1 MALIKKKSFLYGIWP
16 VFEKECI
23 HIIRSWQV
31 RLLSL
36 IMTAVE
42 IVLIGIAIDTN
53 VRQVPMVVY
62 DMSNSQESREM
73 IKSFLNTDTFLLV
86 KQAYSD
92 KEIYDTV
99 VSGEARVALKIPSD
113 YSRRISE
120 GNANVLVLTDGSNS
134 IVTTAALAAADG
146 VAAQQSIKLTLA
158 KSLVPSEQ
166 VNVEARQIILFN
178 PNTYTPNFIIP
189 GLVALHVQSIALMM
203 AAGAVAREK
212 EKGTIDQLYLT
223 PAKPLGIIIGK
234 LLPYGALGIIQ
245 QTVVLV
251 MSYFVLNLTIQG
263 SYILLLLL
271 TLPFLWVCLA
281 IGALISVTTNT
292 LMAANQ
298 IAIALD
304 LFSLFLGGVFF
315 EITSMPKAFQWI
327 ASLIPTTHYINITR
341 GIMVRGAGFEHL
353 WYSALVMFSIGT
365 IAMFIAAWRFKKQQS
380 V

>member
-16 VFEKECI
+16 VFEKESI

-36 IMTAVE
+36 VMTAIE

-62 DMSNSQESREM
+62 DMSNSQESRQI
-73 IKSFLNTDTFLLV
+73 IKSFLNTDTFLLIKYV
-86 KQAYSD
+86 NTD

-99 VSGEARVALKIPSD
+99 VSGEARVALKIPID
-113 YSRRISE
+113 YSKRVNE
-120 GNANVLVLTDGSNS
+120 GNANILVLTDGSNS

-146 VAAQQSIKLTLA
+146 VVAQQSIKLTLE

-166 VNVEARQIILFN
+166 VNIEARQIILFN

-234 LLPYGALGIIQ
+234 LLPYGLLGIAQ

-251 MSYFVLNLTIQG
+251 MSYLVLKLDIQG
-263 SYILLLLL
+263 SYFLLLFL

-281 IGALISVTTNT
+281 IGALISVTTDT

-298 IAIALD
+298 VAVAID

-315 EITSMPKAFQWI
+315 EISSMPKPFQLV
-327 ASLIPTTHYINITR
+327 SNLIPTTHYINITR

-353 WYSALVMFSIGT
+353 WDSALIMFLFGT
-365 IAMFIAAWRFKKQQS
+365 IFMLIAAWLFKKQES

>member
-1 MALIKKKSFLYGIWP
+1 MGLIKKKSFLYGLWP
-16 VFEKECI
+16 VFQKECI

-31 RLLSL
+31 RLISF
-36 IMTAVE
+36 IMTAVH
-42 IVLIGIAIDTN
+42 IVIIGIALDTN
-53 VRQVPMVVY
+53 VRQVPMIVY
-62 DMSNSQESREM
+62 DMSNSNESRD
-73 IKSFLNTDTFLLV
+73 IINSFLNTDTFLLV
-86 KQAYSD
+86 KRVNSD

-99 VSGEARVALKIPSD
+99 VSGEARVAIKIPID
-113 YSRRISE
+113 YSKRVAQ

-146 VAAQQSIKLTLA
+146 VAAQQSIKLTLE

-166 VNVEARQIILFN
+166 VRVEARQIILFN

-189 GLVALHVQSIALMM
+189 GILALQVQSIALMM

-212 EKGTIDQLYLT
+212 DKGTIDQLYLT

-234 LLPYGALGIIQ
+234 LLPYGLLGIIQ
-245 QTVVLV
+245 QLIVLV
-251 MSYFVLNLTIQG
+251 MSYLMLGLVIKG
-263 SYILLLLL
+263 SYFLLLFF

-281 IGALISVTTNT
+281 VGALISVTTNT

-298 IAIALD
+298 IAVAID

-315 EITSMPKAFQWI
+315 EVSSMPKFFQWMS
-327 ASLIPTTHYINITR
+327 ALIPTTHYINITR

-353 WYSALVMFSIGT
+353 WQSGLIMFISGT
-365 IAMFIAAWRFKKQQS
+365 IFMLLAAWLFKKQES
-380 V
+380 I

>member
-36 IMTAVE
+36 VMTAVE

-113 YSRRISE
+113 YSRRVAE
-120 GNANVLVLTDGSNS
+120 GNANILVLTDGSNS
-134 IVTTAALAAADG
+134 IITTAALAAADG

-212 EKGTIDQLYLT
+212 ERGTIDQLYLT

-234 LLPYGALGIIQ
+234 LLPYGALGIVQ
-245 QTVVLV
+245 QTIVLV
-251 MSYFVLNLTIQG
+251 MSYFVLDLTIQG
-263 SYILLLLL
+263 SYFLLLFL

-281 IGALISVTTNT
+281 IGALISVTTDT

-353 WYSALVMFSIGT
+353 WYSALVMFSLGT
-365 IAMFIAAWRFKKQQS
+365 IAMLIAAWRFKKQQS